1 MDDKLCF
8 VFLSQIST
16 NVRQTLVRMAELAET
31 LSTPTLVTVQ
41 LDLRETTA
49 KLVRLTAI
57 SFSLIYSLFTY
68 MILDVNK
75 QTNKQ
80 KIIATTPTHT
90 CISNHT
96 HTHT

>member
-1 MDDKLCF
+1 
-8 VFLSQIST
+8 
-16 NVRQTLVRMAELAET
+16 MAELAET

-80 KIIATTPTHT
+80 TNKKSSPQHPHIHV
-90 CISNHT
+90 
-96 HTHT
+96 